1 MKIHAEIND
10 EQTTKVADRLPELD
24 EEALASAK
32 ANVGWAMWFVNAAPG
47 VVHQDTNGVA
57 LQVVGRGIVR
67 FISVGDHPYCFE
79 TLAMMA
85 MSFEEAGV
93 SIEMDPYT
101 LVYPVEMQEV
111 DQETVSP
118 SIIEAVEVA

>member
-1 MKIHAEIND
+1 MKIQAEIND

-32 ANVGWAMWFVNAAPG
+32 ANVGWAMWFGRAAPG

-67 FISVGDHPYCFE
+67 FISVGDHPHCFE

-85 MSFEEAGV
+85 TSFEEAGV

-101 LVYPVEMQEV
+101 IVYPVEMQEV
-111 DQETVSP
+111 DQEPVSP
-118 SIIEAVEVA
+118 SLIDAVEVA